1 MYIAVILSNRSPPA
15 AGIALDQQ
23 VLDPLVQMGIL
34 GQNGDKLK
42 ELKGKK
48 PPIIFPAQRLVKM
61 EALCHALH
69 PGRKKEKEKENLVIS
84 LLVVIMMDSLII
96 AT

>member
-1 MYIAVILSNRSPPA
+1 MSTRGTYRSHPT

-23 VLDPLVQMGIL
+23 VLQLCKWVRIL

-42 ELKGKK
+42 ELKGKNS
-48 PPIIFPAQRLVKM
+48 PIVFPTQRLVKM

-69 PGRKKEKEKENLVIS
+69 PGRKKEKENLVIS